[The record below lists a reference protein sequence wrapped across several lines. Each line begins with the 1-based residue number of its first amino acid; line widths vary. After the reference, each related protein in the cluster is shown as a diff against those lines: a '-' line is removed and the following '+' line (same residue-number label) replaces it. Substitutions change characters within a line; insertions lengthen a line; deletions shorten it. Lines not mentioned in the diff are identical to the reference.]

1 MQKNLAH
8 KRALVVKF
16 TRPDVIMKKGLLKLL
31 DIIKQIDHN
40 LDHRND
46 VMKCSKLKWN
56 QELQASGFTA
66 KF

>member
-1 MQKNLAH
+1 M
-8 KRALVVKF
+8 VKF